1 MLLLRGGFGGG
12 RGWAYAH
19 PQLLKIPFVMVKK
32 KKNCP
37 YYALSQLRLCPLPSC
52 LSHIMPLNKLKF
64 EKNKNKNVILLVSAS
79 VAGNPSKEDDDEQFF
94 STKRCV
100 LLS

>member
-1 MLLLRGGFGGG
+1 M
-12 RGWAYAH
+12 
-19 PQLLKIPFVMVKK
+19 
-32 KKNCP
+32 
-37 YYALSQLRLCPLPSC
+37 S
-52 LSHIMPLNKLKF
+52 LNKLKF